1 MEQFLLD
8 LGNFLIFFKGF
19 DDLQVEFSGFLENF
33 FLFFHTYS
41 GTILNKPSFMRLISI
56 FKYYGVKE
64 ISNVDGGWRFSKDAI
79 LSLLLQVFLKDL
91 KIKLDLDVENYI
103 TYNQIEVVLDLIAR
117 SEKFLRKIEN
127 VLVKEGSPENKVTF
141 FSLEK
146 QLENKRLEILKRA
159 NFIIMRDF
167 FKILKTGD
175 FNDRRLYDRG
185 LEVLRG
191 LVSSCLNDNFVK
203 SQSVL
208 LKEINE
214 FLELKNPDLKE
225 IKIENSSNEKK
236 MKEFFE
242 KILLETRDKK
252 VITFFDVNRRFQ
264 GIPANSLAS
273 WKNSLWLDK
282 LIIPKKY
289 EKIGFLR

>member
-1 MEQFLLD
+1 
-8 LGNFLIFFKGF
+8 
-19 DDLQVEFSGFLENF
+19 
-33 FLFFHTYS
+33 
-41 GTILNKPSFMRLISI
+41 
-56 FKYYGVKE
+56 
-64 ISNVDGGWRFSKDAI
+64 
-79 LSLLLQVFLKDL
+79 
-91 KIKLDLDVENYI
+91 LDVENYI

-191 LVSSCLNDNFVK
+191 LVSSCFNDNFVK

-273 WKNSLWLDK
+273 
-282 LIIPKKY
+282 
-289 EKIGFLR
+289 

>member
-1 MEQFLLD
+1 
-8 LGNFLIFFKGF
+8 
-19 DDLQVEFSGFLENF
+19 
-33 FLFFHTYS
+33 
-41 GTILNKPSFMRLISI
+41 
-56 FKYYGVKE
+56 
-64 ISNVDGGWRFSKDAI
+64 
-79 LSLLLQVFLKDL
+79 
-91 KIKLDLDVENYI
+91 LDVENYI

-236 MKEFFE
+236 MKEFF
-242 KILLETRDKK
+242 
-252 VITFFDVNRRFQ
+252 
-264 GIPANSLAS
+264 
-273 WKNSLWLDK
+273 
-282 LIIPKKY
+282 
-289 EKIGFLR
+289 